1 MAESP
6 SLKVIVAAVVAN
18 LTIAV
23 LKFVAAAFTGSSAMI
38 SEGIHSLIDTG
49 DGILLWLG
57 THRSARPADDRHPFG
72 HGKELYF
79 WTLVVAVLIF
89 AVGGGMS
96 IYEGILH
103 LLHPRPLDHV
113 IWSYGVLGVS
123 AVLEGGS
130 WVVAARQF
138 ALTRGRR
145 GVWQAIRGTK
155 DPTTFTVLLEDSAA
169 LTGLLAAF
177 IGTVVGQLSGSGIPD
192 GLSSILIG
200 LILMGVSVVLAR
212 ESMDLLVGERATQA
226 TIESLRSLATRES
239 AVERVGRVLTMHF
252 GPESVLLNLELHFRA
267 EATLAEVGASVER
280 LRKAIREHHPEVKWV
295 FLGADALA
303 ASLQQADKVAAGDR

>member
-1 MAESP
+1 VAESP
-6 SLKVIVAAVVAN
+6 SLKVILAAVVAN

-49 DGILLWLG
+49 DGLLLWMG
-57 THRSARPADDRHPFG
+57 TRRSARPADDRHPFG

-103 LLHPRPLDHV
+103 LLHPRRLESL
-113 IWSYGVLGVS
+113 IWSYGVLAASVL
-123 AVLEGGS
+123 LEGGS
-130 WVVAARQF
+130 WLVAARQF

-145 GVWQAIRGTK
+145 GVWQTIRGTK

-169 LTGLLAAF
+169 LSGLTVAL
-177 IGTVVGQLSGSGIPD
+177 IGTAVGQWSGSSIPD

-200 LILMGVSVVLAR
+200 VILMGVAVVLAR

-226 TIESLRSLATRES
+226 TIESLRSLAAREP
-239 AVERVGRVLTMHF
+239 AIERVGRLLTMHF
-252 GPESVLLNLELHFRA
+252 GPDSVLLNLELHFRA
-267 EATLAEVGASVER
+267 GATLEEVGASVER
-280 LRKAIREHHPEVKWV
+280 LRQSIGEHHPEVKWV
-295 FLGADALA
+295 FIGADALA
-303 ASLQQADKVAAGDR
+303 TSVQRAGKVATGAE